1 MNFIKIGK
9 QIVSRVPPDF
19 ISLILHHLLM
29 GIDIQCG
36 HDDVLTAIA
45 LNGIGHCRYYKVLA
59 QYHYF
64 DFNVK
69 AVQED

>member
-1 MNFIKIGK
+1 M
-9 QIVSRVPPDF
+9 
-19 ISLILHHLLM
+19 ILHHLLM